1 VNADKNVDTAIL
13 KLLKESKNPISTREI
28 ALKIGRAWNTID
40 RHCLKL
46 QLASKVEG
54 IRMSNINFWRIKK

>member
-1 VNADKNVDTAIL
+1 MNINKNIDTDIL
-13 KLLKESKNPISTREI
+13 KLLRSVENPISTREI
-28 ALKIGRAWNTID
+28 ALKIGRAWNSVD

-46 QLASKVEG
+46 QLDGKIEG